1 MPLIV
6 FGGGSPSSEVEAA
19 SVTFTKPTGED
30 FRFRVYYTA
39 VNGGKTEFA
48 YKKLDSYNKRSV
60 LDLAKGSA
68 LTVMKIG
75 GGSVS
80 YDTVGGVE
88 SVYDTNA
95 DVIFDVEGDGEINFT
110 EQESEK

>member
-19 SVTFTKPTGED
+19 SVTLTKPTGED

-39 VNGGKTEFA
+39 VNGSKTEFA
-48 YKKLDSYNKRSV
+48 YKMQDSYNKRAV
-60 LDLAKGSA
+60 FDVAKGSA
-68 LTVMKIG
+68 LTVMNIG

-88 SVYDTNA
+88 FVYGTNA
-95 DVIFDVEGDGEINFT
+95 DVPCMIFDVEGDGEINFT
-110 EQESEK
+110 E

>member
-6 FGGGSPSSEVEAA
+6 FGGGPASSEVGSA
-19 SVTFTKPTGED
+19 SVTVTKPTGTD

-48 YKKLDSYNKRSV
+48 YKMLDSYNKRAV
-60 LDLAKGSA
+60 IDVAKGSA
-68 LTVMKIG
+68 LTVLNIG

-80 YDTVGGVE
+80 FDTVENVEFVYSSDEGVPCL
-88 SVYDTNA
+88 
-95 DVIFDVEGDGEINFT
+95 IFEVSGDGEMNFT
-110 EQESEK
+110 E